1 MGSVRSLAG
10 VAHDIAH
17 HAGSG
22 LSFLSPHMSQALC
35 QAGLITT
42 TVELL
47 ELNPYPKGAAEL
59 QPLRLAL
66 QSLHEKAEVILTKY
80 GFAVS
85 DVKSIHLSATSPPWN
100 KDGYILHTRA
110 IVTAANGKS
119 FDSGWLGAA

>member
-1 MGSVRSLAG
+1 MSTVRSLAG

-22 LSFLSPHMSQALC
+22 LSYLFPHMSQALRER
-35 QAGLITT
+35 GLSTT
-42 TVELL
+42 TIELL
-47 ELNPYPKGAAEL
+47 ERSPYPSGAAEL

-66 QSLHEKAEVILTKY
+66 QSLHKTAESILIKY
-80 GFAVS
+80 GFATS
-85 DVKSIHLSATSPPWN
+85 DVTSIQLSVTSPPWN
-100 KDGYILHTRA
+100 KDGTILHTRT